1 MDYSTCGY
9 RASEQAIPDVKN
21 VVYVDKAEDLQ
32 TAIDYVSSMKPE
44 KRGAILIGEG
54 TYFLDEPLRI
64 STSGIVLRGMGK
76 GKTVLVKRG
85 FDRGALLYVEGKAE
99 VERPYFMV
107 DYSPAEPRDTCPIIC
122 LIIAR

>member
-1 MDYSTCGY
+1 MKQRSILFLYMAMMASVVWAAPKPKPQLYVPMDYSTCGY

-32 TAIDYVSSMKPE
+32 TAIDYVSAMKPE

-76 GKTVLVKRG
+76 GISWLTNSVSL
-85 FDRGALLYVEGKAE
+85 
-99 VERPYFMV
+99 
-107 DYSPAEPRDTCPIIC
+107 IC
-122 LIIAR
+122 

>member
-1 MDYSTCGY
+1 MKQRSILFLYMAMMASVVWAAPKPKPVLYIPMDYSTCGY

-32 TAIDYVSSMKPE
+32 TAIDYVSAMKPE

-64 STSGIVLRGMGK
+64 SQCVGHCAPGHGQGEDGSGEAGL
-76 GKTVLVKRG
+76 
-85 FDRGALLYVEGKAE
+85 
-99 VERPYFMV
+99 
-107 DYSPAEPRDTCPIIC
+107 
-122 LIIAR
+122 